1 MAIVATS
8 GRELPI
14 VECADAGAWRHWLAE
29 NHGSVEGV
37 WLRFAKK
44 GSPTPTVTY
53 PEAVEEALCYG
64 WIDGQVRR
72 HDEHFYLQRF
82 TPRRARSKWSQINR
96 EKATRLI
103 EEGRMRP
110 AGLAQVEAAQA
121 DGRWDAAYEP
131 QSRATVPEDF
141 QTALDANARA
151 AEFFATLSGSARY
164 AFLYR
169 LHQTPAGKRS
179 ERIERYIELL
189 SAKRTLQD

>member
-14 VECADAGAWRHWLAE
+14 VECADASAWRDWLE
-29 NHGSVEGV
+29 EKHGSAEGV
-37 WLRFAKK
+37 WLKFAKK

-53 PEAVEEALCYG
+53 AEALEEALCYG

-82 TPRRARSKWSQINR
+82 TPRRPRSKWSQINR
-96 EKATRLI
+96 EKAMRLI
-103 EEGRMRP
+103 GEGRMRP
-110 AGLAQVEAAQA
+110 AGMAQVEAARA
-121 DGRWDAAYEP
+121 DGRWDAAYES

-141 QTALDANARA
+141 QKALDANASA
-151 AEFFATLSGSARY
+151 AKFFATLSGSARY

-169 LHQTPAGKRS
+169 LHHTAATRRA

-189 SAKRTLQD
+189 AAKRTLQD